1 MAKKLNQSSGPSYSL
16 LALLKR
22 TLFLHETAVVDE
34 LVEEV
39 HEYMLKDLSYD
50 QIKERY
56 VGPILRKNP
65 SFLEIQEQ
73 SNVWKL
79 SEGNKVNDSVYE
91 IFQKYKT
98 PLSERQILNRLA
110 KEEHLTKIKCAEPN

>member
-1 MAKKLNQSSGPSYSL
+1 MEGDDCMAKKNQQSSGPSYSL

-22 TLFLHETAVVDE
+22 TLFLHETSNVEE

-39 HEYMLKDLSYD
+39 HEYMLKDQTYE

-56 VGPILRKNP
+56 VGPILKSNP
-65 SFLEIQEQ
+65 SFLEIESGKQI
-73 SNVWKL
+73 WRL

-91 IFQKYKT
+91 VFKNSM
-98 PLSERQILNRLA
+98 P
-110 KEEHLTKIKCAEPN
+110 H